1 MEAML
6 AELRHRNIR
15 LAADGDQLRVEGAP
29 AAMDEPLRHALSE
42 HKAALLAMLR
52 QQADAPP
59 ALLGHDAQACGEPFP
74 LTPLQRAYWLGR
86 DAALEG
92 GGVATH
98 LYIEFACYGRS
109 VEALEEAL
117 ARLIDRH
124 GMLRAVVDVHT
135 GQQRVLPQVPRYRIA
150 VADAREAPAAEG
162 LAMALATR
170 EALSHQVLAP
180 DRWPLF
186 DIRATLLQ
194 GGELRLHVSLDLLML
209 DGSSIHLF
217 FTEWRA
223 LLERRPLPPPPA
235 IGFRDVVLAREA
247 ARQGPAA
254 AAARRYW
261 EDRLPALPPA
271 PPLPWRAGAFA
282 PGVVPRFTR
291 RALGLEAARWSRLK
305 RTATRL
311 GLSPSSLVLAAYG
324 DVLARWSRSARF
336 TVAVTTG
343 FRDDA
348 HPDVPRMLGDFT
360 AVVLHALDRSEP
372 AESLL
377 AFAQRQQR
385 RLVLDLQHRGHDG
398 MDLRRSW
405 ARHHGLPAPTAM
417 PVVFSSGIGW
427 GGEEGWNLEQLGRCT
442 WAISQTS
449 QVGLDCHATELH
461 GSLVLAWDAVEAAFE
476 DGVLDAMFQSFT
488 QLVESL
494 AEWAEA
500 GPAGEGAIS
509 GSGLEDTP
517 TAGSHVPSA
526 ELPPA
531 MQRRR
536 EQANR
541 TEQELPPQA
550 LHAGLVQ
557 QALQRPDDVALVA
570 GGRRMRFG
578 EWLGEAA
585 AVADRLRADGVSPGE
600 PVAVVMRKGW
610 EQAVAVLGVL
620 LAGAAYL
627 PVDAD
632 LPPLRL
638 QALLQSAGVRHVVA
652 RPEEQP
658 EEQPA
663 GQPEG
668 PLPALQ
674 GGPWTLQLLQRGRA
688 APWTEAH
695 AQSLQAIDRPAYLIF
710 TSGSTGLPKCVLMHH
725 RAAANTVLSVNRLL
739 DVGPGDAVLGL
750 SSLGF
755 DLSVYD
761 LFGVPGAGGRLV
773 LPEAARLQDPLHW
786 AELMQ
791 QHGITLWNS
800 APQWMRML
808 LDSQAAGA
816 PLPGR
821 LRAALLSG
829 DFMPLDTLARLRGH
843 HCAARLLSLG
853 GATEAAI
860 WSVWHEVQ
868 AVDPRWRSI
877 PYGQPLPNQQAWV
890 LDSRFRPT
898 PDQVRGRIFIAGAGL
913 AEGYLGDPARTAERF
928 IRHPV
933 SGQRL
938 YDTGDIGCY
947 AESGDIIILG
957 RDDRQIKV
965 RGHRVELG
973 EIEATLLQHPNVRQA
988 VVRAIGEGDGAELPL
1003 GARQLAAYVEWSGKQ
1018 GQCAAAAAADVDGN
1032 GGDGAAL
1039 KHFLAERLPEH
1050 MVPRHVVLLDRMPVS
1065 ANGKIDA
1072 QALPPP
1078 AQADGDAAAPEG
1090 PRSDTERGILQVWSR
1105 VLPGVDIGVTDN
1117 FFDRGGDSVLAT
1129 TLLRELNAALPLFRL
1144 EMHEIFENMT
1154 IESMAALYLRR
1165 QQESPQHHRPT
1176 ARKKPGVDRI
1186 AALAEHDKPAMLA
1199 DVEAAQA
1206 CIAAIDLPGRE
1217 SNVAA
1222 PRELLLTGATGW
1234 IGPHVLGEL
1243 LGTTRALIHCLVRS
1257 DDKAKAHS
1265 SLIDQMRQ
1273 RGITIEPGWA
1283 DRVQAVLGDLD
1294 RPQFGLPDE
1303 RWEALCH
1310 SVDAI
1315 YHLGASLNILA
1326 NPRYAKHRQT
1336 NVAATLWLA
1345 RLAMAQRLKP
1355 VFFLSPMTVGRRHRD
1370 GRFTVL
1376 HQETAHDADGLM
1388 TGYAQSK
1395 WAAEQVLLAAAA
1407 RGLPMKIY
1415 RCSHAL
1421 PSAHG
1426 GHVKET
1432 DTYVNLLRVA
1442 CRVALVPDWEDSR
1455 LNGVPVDVLAKI
1467 LVGNSLAGDDHRGIV
1482 HIDNRDPLDLK
1493 SIIGLLLPNGSP
1505 KPCVPRQQWL
1515 TACQAVAAEM
1525 PGVQGSLA
1533 NLLFAHREGDT
1544 SVERMFHAHPL
1555 DLGYFSRRG
1564 EDTRLAQLTPP
1575 AYWHM
1580 LRRQLGAMP

>member
-1 MEAML
+1 MEALL

-59 ALLGHDAQACGEPFP
+59 PLLGHDAQACGEPFP

-109 VEALEEAL
+109 VESLEEAL
-117 ARLIDRH
+117 ARLIERH

-162 LAMALATR
+162 QAMVLATR

-194 GGELRLHVSLDLLML
+194 GGELRLHASLDLLML

-261 EDRLPALPPA
+261 EDRLPTLPHS

-282 PGVVPRFTR
+282 RGVVTRFTR
-291 RALGLEAARWSRLK
+291 RTLQLQAPRWTRLK
-305 RTATRL
+305 RAATHL
-311 GLSPSSLVLAAYG
+311 GLSPSSLLLAAYG
-324 DVLARWSRSARF
+324 DVLARWSRSAHF

-360 AVVLHALDRSEP
+360 AVVLHELDRSEP

-398 MDLRRSW
+398 MDLRRSL
-405 ARHHGLPAPTAM
+405 ARHHGLPPQTAM

-476 DGVLDAMFQSFT
+476 DGVLEAMFESFT

-494 AEWAEA
+494 AEWAGA
-500 GPAGEGAIS
+500 GPGGEGAPS
-509 GSGLEDTP
+509 DSEDAP
-517 TAGSHVPSA
+517 AAGSHVPAA

-541 TEQELPPQA
+541 TELQLPTQA

-570 GGRRMRFG
+570 GARRMRFV

-585 AVADRLRADGVSPGE
+585 AVADRLRADGVAPGE

-652 RPEEQP
+652 RLEEQP
-658 EEQPA
+658 E
-663 GQPEG
+663 GQPKG
-668 PLPALQ
+668 PLAALQ
-674 GGPWTLQLLQRGRA
+674 DGPWRLQVLQEGRA

-695 AQSLQAIDRPAYLIF
+695 AQSLQALDRPAYLIF
-710 TSGSTGLPKCVLMHH
+710 TSGTTGLPKCVLMHH
-725 RAAANTVLSVNRLL
+725 RAAANTVLAVNRLL
-739 DVGPGDAVLGL
+739 DAGPGDAVLGL

-773 LPEAARLQDPLHW
+773 LPEAARVQDPLHW

-821 LRAALLSG
+821 LRGVLLSG
-829 DFMPLDTLARLRGH
+829 DFMPLDTLARLRSH
-843 HCAARLLSLG
+843 HCPARLFSLG

-868 AVDPRWRSI
+868 AVDPRWHSI
-877 PYGQPLPNQQAWV
+877 PYGRPLPNQQAWV

-898 PDQVRGRIFIAGAGL
+898 PDHVRGRIFIAGTGL
-913 AEGYLGDPARTAERF
+913 AEGYLRDPARTAERF

-938 YDTGDIGCY
+938 YDTGDIGNY
-947 AESGDIIILG
+947 SPSGDIIILG
-957 RDDRQIKV
+957 REDRQVKV

-973 EIEATLLQHPNVRQA
+973 EIEATLLQHPDVRQA
-988 VVRAIGEGDGAELPL
+988 VVRFAGEGDESPAGI
-1003 GARQLAAYVEWSGKQ
+1003 RQLAAYVEWSGR
-1018 GQCAAAAAADVDGN
+1018 A
-1032 GGDGAAL
+1032 GDGSGAPAL
-1039 KHFLAERLPEH
+1039 RHFLAQRLPEY
-1050 MVPRHVVLLDRMPVS
+1050 MLPRHVVLLDRLPVS

-1072 QALPPP
+1072 HALPP
-1078 AQADGDAAAPEG
+1078 AARPEAG
-1090 PRSDTERGILQVWSR
+1090 ASARPWPRSDTERVIFQAWAR
-1105 VLPGVDIGVTDN
+1105 VLQAADFGISDN
-1117 FFDRGGDSVLAT
+1117 FFDLGGDSVLAT
-1129 TLLRELNAALPLFRL
+1129 RLLRELNAALPLFKL
-1144 EMHEIFENMT
+1144 EMHEIFEHMT
-1154 IESMAALYLRR
+1154 VETMAALYLRR
-1165 QQESPQHHRPT
+1165 PAPAQQGDPT
-1176 ARKKPGVDRI
+1176 APLAAPPGVDRL
-1186 AALAEHDKPAMLA
+1186 AALAEHDKAAMLA
-1199 DVEAAQA
+1199 DLQAAQE
-1206 CIAAIDLPGRE
+1206 CIASIELPSRAADT
-1217 SNVAA
+1217 SA

-1234 IGPHVLGEL
+1234 IGTQVLGEL
-1243 LGTTRALIHCLVRS
+1243 LRRTRARVHCLVRS
-1257 DDKAKAHS
+1257 TDKAQAQA
-1265 SLIDQMRQ
+1265 SLFGQMRQ
-1273 RGITIEPGWA
+1273 RGIAIEPGWA
-1283 DRVQAVLGDLD
+1283 ERVEAVPGDLD
-1294 RPQFGLPDE
+1294 QAQLGMPAGAWQ
-1303 RWEALCH
+1303 ALCN
-1310 SVDAI
+1310 SVDGI

-1326 NPRYAKHRQT
+1326 SPRYARHRQT
-1336 NVAATLWLA
+1336 NVSATLWVA
-1345 RLAMAQRLKP
+1345 RLAMARRLKP
-1355 VFFLSPMTVGRRHRD
+1355 VFFLSPMTVSRRYRN
-1370 GRFTVL
+1370 GEFAVL
-1376 HQETAHDADGLM
+1376 HQELAHDADGLM

-1395 WAAEQVLLAAAA
+1395 WAGEQVLLAAAA
-1407 RGLPMKIY
+1407 RGLPLKIY

-1421 PSAHG
+1421 PSTQ

-1442 CRVALVPDWEDSR
+1442 CRVPLIPDWGNSR
-1455 LNGVPVDVLAKI
+1455 LNGMPVDALARI
-1467 LVGNSLAGDDHRGIV
+1467 LVENTLAGDGHRGIV

-1493 SIIGLLLPNGSP
+1493 SIIGLLLPDGSRT
-1505 KPCVPRQQWL
+1505 PCVPRQQWL
-1515 TACQAVAAEM
+1515 AACQAVAAEM

-1533 NLLFAHREGDT
+1533 NLLFAHRASDT

-1555 DLGYFSRRG
+1555 DLCYFSRRG
-1564 EDTRLAQLTPP
+1564 EDARLAHLTPP
-1575 AYWHM
+1575 SYWHM
-1580 LRRQLGAMP
+1580 LRQHLGAMA